1 MRTGSTLKA
10 YDDTENLILI
20 VTIYF
25 SNPGISKMWLGRFF
39 TFKIDLEKGFYLYLK
54 YHLLCKS
61 CIKFFIF

>member
-1 MRTGSTLKA
+1 MKTGSTLKA

-20 VTIYF
+20 VTKYF

-39 TFKIDLEKGFYLYLK
+39 TFKIELDIRFYIYLK
-54 YHLLCKS
+54 YHPLCKS